1 MSSFLNVQKT
11 INQEK
16 NVALSK
22 QIQKKKRKNQYTVEF
37 KFGSSIDVTQL
48 KEIIVINQNIPQ
60 CIPQN
65 IIFRLNSN
73 IQFPKIVESQYQL
86 GFLNIDPHSY
96 NYKVARYDK
105 YNSYHIFN
113 LEPIQRTYTSF
124 EILKEAL
131 LKEETDLF
139 ESFEQFHKKNTDI
152 SKYKIVNETKLIEFE
167 LNIQGPFTLY
177 IQKNKNGIITTSA
190 RVMNDAYLQMIGV
203 NEEIIKDYVF
213 QTGMLPQSF
222 AGDGNSRWSQ
232 TLAQIFKCNAAMMFG
247 QLMLVNYQGQ
257 RFPVFM
263 KSQNFYL
270 FNEDDNSY
278 TEYIYYFY
286 EVDQRWINMKQ
297 IEENSLDYF
306 NRKSVSNNEDT
317 NELEYQKRCGFRKL

>member
-1 MSSFLNVQKT
+1 MSSFMNVQKT

-22 QIQKKKRKNQYTVEF
+22 QIYKKKRKNQYTVEF
-37 KFGSSIDVTQL
+37 KFGSNIDVTQL

-113 LEPIQRTYTSF
+113 LEPIQRPYTSF
-124 EILKEAL
+124 EIIKEAL
-131 LKEETDLF
+131 IKEEADLF
-139 ESFEQFHKKNTDI
+139 EGFEQFHQKNTDI
-152 SKYKIVNETKLIEFE
+152 SKYNIVTEAKLIEFE
-167 LNIQGPFTLY
+167 HTIQGPFTLY
-177 IQKNKNGIITTSA
+177 IQQNKNGIIATSA

-232 TLAQIFKCNAAMMFG
+232 TVAQIFKCNAAMMFG
-247 QLMLVNYQGQ
+247 QLILVNYQGQ
-257 RFPVFM
+257 RFPVLM
-263 KSQNFYL
+263 KSKNFYL

-278 TEYIYYFY
+278 TEYLYYFY
-286 EVDQRWINMKQ
+286 EVDQRWVNMKQ

-306 NRKSVSNNEDT
+306 NRKSVNSNEDT
-317 NELEYQKRCGFRKL
+317 DEVEYQKRCGFRKL